1 MSRSSRKENQGD
13 KAADAVGFLRD
24 RALITDVGGQPALTS
39 KGEKFLNHFN
49 EQSSNSSLG
58 PASDDGLNS
67 AGETGQP

>member
-1 MSRSSRKENQGD
+1 
-13 KAADAVGFLRD
+13 
-24 RALITDVGGQPALTS
+24 LTS